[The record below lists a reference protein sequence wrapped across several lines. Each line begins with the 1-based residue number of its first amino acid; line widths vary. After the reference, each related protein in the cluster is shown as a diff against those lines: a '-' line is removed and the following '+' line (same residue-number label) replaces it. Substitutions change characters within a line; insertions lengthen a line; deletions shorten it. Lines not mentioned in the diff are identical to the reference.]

1 MWDAYRGTRSRGG
14 LFLSLLPLSFPLQ
27 LGVRRGAAPR
37 LSLNASM
44 LSQASVSPRAQRTMA
59 TKFDPRYCLAGWLAV
74 KPPLPSPVP
83 TFSGPLIP
91 YLAPYGE
98 SPRVLPRK
106 LISEICETNVFRCYI
121 I

>member
-1 MWDAYRGTRSRGG
+1 
-14 LFLSLLPLSFPLQ
+14 
-27 LGVRRGAAPR
+27 
-37 LSLNASM
+37 M

-98 SPRVLPRK
+98 SPRVLPRN
-106 LISEICETNVFRCYI
+106 LFRKYAKQMSFVVI
-121 I
+121 LYVRNI